1 MKPIAQTENLKVKRD
16 TGELFIEDIVNSK
29 FIHLNPTT
37 AYVWD
42 KCDGNHEPNEIAAEM
57 GQELGISVSEQVV
70 TMAIDKLSKIELVEF
85 DLCAA

>member
-29 FIHLNPTT
+29 YIHLNPTT

-42 KCDGNHEPNEIAAEM
+42 KCDGKHEPDEIAAEM
-57 GQELGISVSEQVV
+57 REELGISVSEQVV
-70 TMAIDKLSKIELVEF
+70 SMAIDKLSKEKLVEF
-85 DLCAA
+85 ELC